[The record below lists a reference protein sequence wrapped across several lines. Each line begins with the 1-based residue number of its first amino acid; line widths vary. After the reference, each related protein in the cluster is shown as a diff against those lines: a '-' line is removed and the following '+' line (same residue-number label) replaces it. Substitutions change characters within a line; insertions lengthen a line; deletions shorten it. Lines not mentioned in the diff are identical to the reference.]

1 MRFFPD
7 KSNSDW
13 FRSARTAHVQCAREG
28 AHWCGR
34 GNRASV
40 ALMEKGPTPAT
51 ARETAGFTLL
61 LISVTAAMIWSLWAF
76 SGAILWAI
84 VLAVVFSPLKERVQ
98 RGMPGR
104 DGLATTIT
112 LLIIVCGVLFPVS
125 LLINMLIGEAAGLVA
140 RLQSN
145 PAELPA
151 LFDRIVHA
159 LPDWAQSWLHQSGWD
174 NLSTLGDRLAAN
186 IQTLAQ
192 ALGAKALSIGADLL
206 SYLVALL
213 VALYL
218 IYVFL
223 RHGRMLVERA
233 GAVVPLAPQRRAVL
247 ANNFISVVRAT
258 VKGSIVVSVAQ
269 GTAGGV
275 IMWLLGVPNA
285 LLWAVVMAFSSLL
298 PAVGTGLVWVPAS
311 LYLLATGHI
320 WQGIVMALMGAF
332 VIGTIDNVL
341 RPILV
346 GRETQMPDALVLL
359 VTLGGL
365 SAFGFNGLIIG
376 PVIASLFLATWEMV
390 REDQRA

>member
-1 MRFFPD
+1 
-7 KSNSDW
+7 
-13 FRSARTAHVQCAREG
+13 
-28 AHWCGR
+28 
-34 GNRASV
+34 
-40 ALMEKGPTPAT
+40 MEKPAYKATP
-51 ARETAGFTLL
+51 REAAGFTLL
-61 LISVTAAMIWSLWAF
+61 LIAVTAAMIWSVWAF
-76 SGAILWAI
+76 SGAILWAM
-84 VLAVVFSPLKERVQ
+84 VLAVVFSPLRERVE
-98 RGMPGR
+98 RHMPGKA
-104 DGLATTIT
+104 GLASAIT
-112 LLIIVCGVLFPVS
+112 LLIIVGGVLFPVVM
-125 LLINMLIGEAAGLVA
+125 LINMILGEAAGLVA
-140 RLQSN
+140 RLQSKSMDF
-145 PAELPA
+145 PD
-151 LFDRIVHA
+151 LFNQGVHA

-174 NLSTLGDRLAAN
+174 NLTTLSERVAAN

-192 ALGAKALSIGADLL
+192 AVATRALSIGADLF

-218 IYVFL
+218 IYVLL
-223 RHGRMLVERA
+223 RHGKTIVERA

-247 ANNFISVVRAT
+247 ASNFVSVVRAT
-258 VKGSIVVSVAQ
+258 VKGTVVVAVAQ

-275 IMWLLGVPNA
+275 VMWLLGVPNA
-285 LLWAVVMAFSSLL
+285 LLWAVVMTFSALL

-311 LYLLATGHI
+311 LYLLATGHV

-332 VIGTIDNVL
+332 VIGTIDNIL

-390 REDQRA
+390 REEQEHTAVEGEVRSPHHLPATATPAPVEGGGEG

>member
-1 MRFFPD
+1 
-7 KSNSDW
+7 
-13 FRSARTAHVQCAREG
+13 
-28 AHWCGR
+28 
-34 GNRASV
+34 
-40 ALMEKGPTPAT
+40 
-51 ARETAGFTLL
+51 
-61 LISVTAAMIWSLWAF
+61 
-76 SGAILWAI
+76 
-84 VLAVVFSPLKERVQ
+84 
-98 RGMPGR
+98 
-104 DGLATTIT
+104 
-112 LLIIVCGVLFPVS
+112 
-125 LLINMLIGEAAGLVA
+125 
-140 RLQSN
+140 
-145 PAELPA
+145 
-151 LFDRIVHA
+151 
-159 LPDWAQSWLHQSGWD
+159 
-174 NLSTLGDRLAAN
+174 
-186 IQTLAQ
+186 
-192 ALGAKALSIGADLL
+192 
-206 SYLVALL
+206 
-213 VALYL
+213 
-218 IYVFL
+218 
-223 RHGRMLVERA
+223 
-233 GAVVPLAPQRRAVL
+233 
-247 ANNFISVVRAT
+247 VRAT